1 MSDCQDA
8 LHELYGF
15 LDGELTEDRRVAIQ
29 HHLDTCQPCAEP
41 YDFEAELRAVVRRK
55 CQEQVPDADGEDPH
69 GARVG
74 GLPPHGLSRRRR
86 PRPAGCASRLS
97 PSLPG
102 MRSMLAVVWHYWIGV
117 ALVLGAVGTLAAL
130 AFGYLTKVESTRYP
144 KKGS

>member
-55 CQEQVPDADGEDPH
+55 CQEQVPALMAKIRTALGQ
-69 GARVG
+69 
-74 GLPPHGLSRRRR
+74 
-86 PRPAGCASRLS
+86 ASRL
-97 PSLPG
+97 
-102 MRSMLAVVWHYWIGV
+102 
-117 ALVLGAVGTLAAL
+117 TD
-130 AFGYLTKVESTRYP
+130 
-144 KKGS
+144 